1 MLQGMKEQPPVAVTC
16 SAPEG
21 HTAANQVALAHA
33 CAAIDLQVADE
44 FADRWGQ
51 VAQVMWIPNGAVAPR
66 GSRVIDI
73 KSKLSVADALGDH
86 SETHAGVQVG
96 EIGWDVIMDNGGTLL
111 TGSLSISQ
119 TLSHE
124 VLELLGDPNI
134 NRIARSYADGY
145 LYDLELCDWVEGESY
160 DKLLPDGV
168 AVTVSDFVCPAGFDA
183 MAAHSSE
190 FDYLKKLSRPFSMT
204 KGGYMP
210 RTSPKG
216 TDATVYGEHM
226 PAWKREYKRRAM
238 ARTHRRAMMREAA
251 LIAPIAP

>member
-1 MLQGMKEQPPVAVTC
+1 MLPGMKEQPAIAVTC

-21 HTAANQVALAHA
+21 HDAATQAALAHA

-51 VAQVMWIPNGAVAPR
+51 VAQVMWIPNGAKAPA

-73 KSKLSVADALGDH
+73 KSKLSTADALGDH
-86 SETHAGVQVG
+86 SETRAGVQVG
-96 EIGWDVIMDNGGTLL
+96 EIGWDVIMSNGGTLL
-111 TGSLSISQ
+111 HGDLSISQ

-124 VLELLGDPNI
+124 VLELLADPTI

-145 LYDLELCDWVEGESY
+145 LYDLEVCDWVEQESY
-160 DKLLPDGV
+160 AKTLADGTV
-168 AVTVSDFVCPAGFDA
+168 VTLSDFVCPEGFDA
-183 MAAHSSE
+183 MAAHGSE
-190 FDYLKKLSRPFSMT
+190 FDFLRKLSRPFSMT

-210 RTSPKG
+210 RTSPTGK
-216 TDATVYGEHM
+216 DATVYGERM

-238 ARTHRRAMMREAA
+238 GRSHRRAMMREAA